1 MKQSLIGNLYL
12 KYNERQFLIT
22 DEELIKQLPEEQ
34 IESISFNSNIL
45 SIMEIDEEHLVFTN
59 FVLEN
64 AQDFDNMFFRLVL
77 ITYIKTDKASR

>member
-1 MKQSLIGNLYL
+1 MRK
-12 KYNERQFLIT
+12 EREGTRALAG
-22 DEELIKQLPEEQ
+22 
-34 IESISFNSNIL
+34 
-45 SIMEIDEEHLVFTN
+45 EIDEEHLVFTN